1 MQGRSLL
8 PILSGQASP
17 DHHRDFVRCEYYDAL
32 DQPDGTFGTMYF
44 DGRYKLSVYHGHN
57 LGELYDLA
65 EDPHEFDNLW
75 DDPDFQTLKLDLIL
89 RSFDASMLALDVG
102 IRADRTDVGVTCDSY
117 DLIDP
122 VGFARHGD
130 RG

>member
-1 MQGRSLL
+1 MLELAGRPIPDGMQGRSLL
-8 PILSGQASP
+8 PILSGGASP

-57 LGELYDLA
+57 LGELYDLT

-75 DDPDFQTLKLDLIL
+75 DEPDYQSLKARSDLAQFRCVDAGAGCRDRSGSDRCRTLL
-89 RSFDASMLALDVG
+89 RTA
-102 IRADRTDVGVTCDSY
+102 
-117 DLIDP
+117 
-122 VGFARHGD
+122 
-130 RG
+130 